1 MEHKYLNNPEIFN
14 FLSQYDKKEW
24 DTIIEDLLL
33 CSINKINEIEK
44 AEASKNI
51 AEIPIKKD
59 NIPINNNSGIIFFN
73 SNNNNCGPYEC
84 ATNYLKKT
92 AEYKSNSDVK
102 TKTLKKLDE
111 LNKQINNIHSGDKKN
126 FKNKKY

>member
-14 FLSQYDKKEW
+14 FLSQYDKNEW

-33 CSINKINEIEK
+33 ISINKIKEVEK

-51 AEIPIKKD
+51 AKIPIKKD
-59 NIPINNNSGIIFFN
+59 NIHINNNSGIIFFN
-73 SNNNNCGPYEC
+73 NSNCGPYEY
-84 ATNYLKKT
+84 AINYLKKT
-92 AEYKSNSDVK
+92 AEYKSNSGVK
-102 TKTLKKLDE
+102 KKKTLKKLDE
-111 LNKQINNIHSGDKKN
+111 LNKQINDIHSGDKKN

>member
-14 FLSQYDKKEW
+14 FLSQYDKNEW

-33 CSINKINEIEK
+33 FSINQIKEIEK

-51 AEIPIKKD
+51 DEIPIKKD
-59 NIPINNNSGIIFFN
+59 NIHINNNSGIIFFN
-73 SNNNNCGPYEC
+73 NSNCGPYEC

-92 AEYKSNSDVK
+92 AEYKSNSGVK

-111 LNKQINNIHSGDKKN
+111 LNKQINDIHSGDKKN